1 MHNVQ
6 PIIRT
11 SATPPLLDFDLS
23 RNKSLRTLEIV
34 ARFAVSRY
42 KPHALN
48 LAISSFLRT
57 TLSTITSLEFSKI
70 IIIYWDTDFCGVA
83 QYPRPPNIY
92 TDTTPDQRAKEA
104 SWHREL
110 FTVFRWMYRLRD
122 FQLVLCAEVW
132 NRFGEY
138 VMRVLK
144 QAVAAENAGGRLDYL
159 PSEPLLVYS
168 PRGSPETGRVVRPRI

>member
-1 MHNVQ
+1 M
-6 PIIRT
+6 IC
-11 SATPPLLDFDLS
+11 ATAKPPFLDFDLS

-34 ARFAVSRY
+34 ARSTVSRY
-42 KPHALN
+42 KSYALN

-57 TLSTITSLEFSKI
+57 TLSTIASLEFSKI
-70 IIIYWDTDFCGVA
+70 VIIYWDTDFCGVA
-83 QYPRPPNIY
+83 QCPRPPNIY

-144 QAVAAENAGGRLDYL
+144 HAVAAEKAGGRLDYL

-168 PRGSPETGRVVRPRI
+168 PQASPETGRVMRPRI